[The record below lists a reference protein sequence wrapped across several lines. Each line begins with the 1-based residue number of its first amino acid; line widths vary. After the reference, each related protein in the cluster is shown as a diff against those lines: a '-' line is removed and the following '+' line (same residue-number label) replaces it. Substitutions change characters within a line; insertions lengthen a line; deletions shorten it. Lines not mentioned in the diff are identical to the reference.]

1 MSRNTANKPLG
12 LDLIGK
18 PKKVYEDIPDS
29 QFRDE
34 LEAWAIAQVE
44 SFKAGKA
51 ARAAIAGTIATT
63 RKELDAAWRD
73 VVLPILQAGGMSD
86 GAIRV
91 RKSRLASALGL
102 SKVGNGPRAKPT
114 PDGIK
119 KTIQAWIDRGMTVK
133 EIESIVLSLGK

>member
-18 PKKVYEDIPDS
+18 PKKVYEEIPDS

-44 SFKAGKA
+44 SFRAGKA

-102 SKVGNGPRAKPT
+102 RKVGNGPRAKPT
-114 PDGIK
+114 PDGMSKVIRS
-119 KTIQAWIDRGMTVK
+119 WIDRGVSVK
-133 EIESIVLSLGK
+133 ELESLILAIG

>member
-12 LDLIGK
+12 LDLMGK

-34 LEAWAIAQVE
+34 LEEWAIAQVE
-44 SFKAGKA
+44 SFRAGKA

-114 PDGIK
+114 TDGMSKVIRS
-119 KTIQAWIDRGMTVK
+119 WIDRGVSVK
-133 EIESIVLSLGK
+133 ELESLILAIG